1 MQSNFYCLLTL
12 HLFNTE
18 ITNTRHIIL
27 QATHT
32 ALADSGRTIH
42 DLSMGYKVFYF

>member
-18 ITNTRHIIL
+18 ITNTQHIIL
-27 QATHT
+27 QATHS
-32 ALADSGRTIH
+32 ALADSGKSIYE
-42 DLSMGYKVFYF
+42 LSMGYRVLYY

>member
-1 MQSNFYCLLTL
+1 MQSNFYCLLTF

-18 ITNTRHIIL
+18 ITNTRHIVL

-32 ALADSGRTIH
+32 ALADSGIC
-42 DLSMGYKVFYF
+42 LWVIEYCIINC